1 METYSKALL
10 ELEEL
15 HDSKIM
21 FSSYFLRKG
30 KKESSIDDGTFND
43 LMLDN
48 IFFKFFCPYFKTSLG
63 EQILYNDL
71 RNPIFNKD
79 ELLNKRKKLDALDS
93 SPEKSSL
100 IHYLNNIGTLKYYNF
115 SDILFKPLKTSTLVT
130 VVASISFI
138 ITLLTI
144 ILSFHSIAALFLL
157 AIPLLI
163 YPFISGVFFDSINS
177 EILILRYLS
186 KVVSNAKYISNL
198 DIPEFSAEL
207 STLKKLYNK
216 FKYIKFYSNFLGQP
230 LQGTD
235 TIITL
240 LDVFAG
246 TRALGYLYIA
256 KKINKN
262 KKDYIKMIEI
272 IGALDSFV
280 TINEIKDNNSVCKPT
295 FTDDKTFS
303 VQNIY
308 NPIIDNCVK
317 NSITLNNNGILLT
330 GSNMAGKS
338 TFLRSIGLNVILSQ
352 TIGIVFADNYTAPIS
367 KIFTSISRNDD
378 LLSGKSYY
386 LEEAEAVQYIV
397 NNCNNDIPMICI
409 IDEIFKGTNPTERI
423 AAATEICNYL
433 SSSNCIPFI
442 ATHDSDL
449 TKSLENYKLYHFS
462 ETIND
467 DLSMTFDYKL
477 KEGICPS
484 SNAIKI
490 LEILEYPKEILD
502 KIKKRIS

>member
-30 KKESSIDDGTFND
+30 KKETSIDDGTFND

-163 YPFISGVFFDSINS
+163 YPYISGVFFDSINS

-198 DIPEFSAEL
+198 DITEFSDEL
-207 STLKKLYNK
+207 STLGTLYNK
-216 FKYIKFYSNFLGQP
+216 FKYIEFYSNFLGQP

-246 TRALGYLYIA
+246 TRALSYLYIA
-256 KKINKN
+256 KKITKH
-262 KKDYIKMIEI
+262 KDDYIKMIEI
-272 IGALDSFV
+272 IGTLDGFA
-280 TINEIKDNNSVCKPT
+280 TINEIKEHNSVCIPT
-295 FTDDKTFS
+295 FTNDKTFS
-303 VQNIY
+303 VENIY
-308 NPIIDNCVK
+308 NPIINDCVK
-317 NSITLNNNGILLT
+317 NSIALNNEGILLT

-338 TFLRSIGLNVILSQ
+338 TFLRSIGLNIILSQ
-352 TIGIVFADNYTAPIS
+352 TIGIVFADNYIAPIS
-367 KIFTSISRNDD
+367 RIFTSISRNDD

-397 NNCNNDIPMICI
+397 NNCNDDIPMICI

-502 KIKKRIS
+502 KIKKRLC

>member
-1 METYSKALL
+1 METYSKSLL

-30 KKESSIDDGTFND
+30 KKETSIDDGTFND

-79 ELLNKRKKLDALDS
+79 ELLNKRKKLNALDS
-93 SPEKSSL
+93 SPEKSEL
-100 IHYLNNIGTLKYYNF
+100 IYHLNNIGTLKYYNF
-115 SDILFKPLKTSTLVT
+115 SDILFKPLKISTLVT
-130 VVASISFI
+130 VVALISLI

-144 ILSFHSIAALFLL
+144 ILSFKSIAALLLL

-163 YPFISGVFFDSINS
+163 YPYISGVFFDSINS

-186 KVVSNAKYISNL
+186 KVVSNAKYISSL
-198 DIPEFSAEL
+198 DIPEFSVEL
-207 STLKKLYNK
+207 STLKNLYNK

-240 LDVFAG
+240 LDVFTG

-272 IGALDSFV
+272 IGTLDSFV
-280 TINEIKDNNSVCKPT
+280 TINEIKDNNSVCIPT

-303 VQNIY
+303 V
-308 NPIIDNCVK
+308 
-317 NSITLNNNGILLT
+317 
-330 GSNMAGKS
+330 
-338 TFLRSIGLNVILSQ
+338 
-352 TIGIVFADNYTAPIS
+352 
-367 KIFTSISRNDD
+367 
-378 LLSGKSYY
+378 
-386 LEEAEAVQYIV
+386 
-397 NNCNNDIPMICI
+397 
-409 IDEIFKGTNPTERI
+409 
-423 AAATEICNYL
+423 
-433 SSSNCIPFI
+433 
-442 ATHDSDL
+442 
-449 TKSLENYKLYHFS
+449 
-462 ETIND
+462 
-467 DLSMTFDYKL
+467 
-477 KEGICPS
+477 
-484 SNAIKI
+484 
-490 LEILEYPKEILD
+490 
-502 KIKKRIS
+502 